1 MGQKSACN
9 GNVSYHWILEFF
21 EGIHMDTVDTV
32 AAEKGKS
39 KEQILAWQT
48 RKKLLLIS
56 YYI

>member
-1 MGQKSACN
+1 MGQKSECN
-9 GNVSYHWILEFF
+9 GNVSYHWILEFC
-21 EGIHMDTVDTV
+21 EGIHMDTDDTV
-32 AAEKGKS
+32 AEKGKS